1 MEKIAI
7 AKIMKAPF
15 NAVPATALGNLSTI
29 GMRNFKTIEFAAK
42 TALARTASKNCRVWK
57 ECAASLGK
65 VRFEDGLGLV
75 LISRYKVHQKDIH
88 RSYKVGP
95 DQQMQKTKKTTM
107 LRNE

>member
-42 TALARTASKNCRVWK
+42 TALARTAPKNCRVWK
-57 ECAASLGK
+57 ECAASLDKSK
-65 VRFEDGLGLV
+65 V
-75 LISRYKVHQKDIH
+75 
-88 RSYKVGP
+88 
-95 DQQMQKTKKTTM
+95 
-107 LRNE
+107 